1 MGLERVLHAAVENL
15 SAGRRGFLWN
25 NFGRLFAQDPPK
37 GKVPQPFVSDEKI
50 KELRSTYATELAAKT
65 PEAAL
70 KLFDD
75 AIKTSDDHATR
86 YTLLMLA
93 RDLAADAYDMSLAFK
108 ATDKLDEV
116 YADINAV
123 GMKLKLF
130 DEVRKRRKTPE
141 QTEAVLMA
149 GLDAA
154 IAAVNKGIE
163 SKNKSFHDEAKT
175 AAENAGRDAKS
186 ARNTYVSEKAEAI
199 AKYAKELSG
208 NGATGEL
215 ALAKYQYFILNDDKA
230 FAALDKIAE
239 PKLKKLAGLTLMTT
253 PQNPAPE
260 SYYELGD
267 TAYDA
272 AGETRVAFEKRTL
285 HEKSLNL
292 YRAALSSATG
302 ATKTKFERDKKL
314 SGRIAELEKLTSIPG
329 GNLVDLLKLSDP
341 AKDVVSGNWKI
352 QNGKLSAEAGA
363 RTKIEF
369 PYTPPDEYDFR
380 IVFTRTQGTNDV
392 NQILYS
398 PVGKTAFTWHMGG
411 WDNMFA
417 GFSTVKGVTG
427 HANPTTSK
435 TPLENGRKY
444 EAIVKVRRDNI
455 SAYLDGKQIAQ
466 YKTNYGDIGQF
477 SDWNLNKTQALG
489 LGSAGNAVIFET
501 IQVREING
509 RGKLLR

>member
-15 SAGRRGFLWN
+15 SASRRGFLWN

-37 GKVPQPFVSDEKI
+37 GKVPQPFVSEEKN
-50 KELRSTYATELAAKT
+50 KELRALYSSELAAKS

-70 KLFDD
+70 KLFED
-75 AIKTSDDHATR
+75 AMKTSDDNATR
-86 YTLLMLA
+86 YVLLMLA
-93 RDLAADAYDMSLAFK
+93 KDVAADNYDFGLAFK
-108 ATDKLDEV
+108 ATDKLDEI

-123 GMKLKLF
+123 GIKLKMIE
-130 DEVRKRRKTPE
+130 DGRKRRKSPE
-141 QTEAVLMA
+141 QTEAVTIA
-149 GLDAA
+149 GLEAA
-154 IAAVNKGIE
+154 VAAVNKGIE
-163 SKNKSFHDEAKT
+163 TKNKSYYDEAKT
-175 AAENAGRDAKS
+175 AASNAERDAKS
-186 ARNTYVSEKAEAI
+186 ARNTYFSEKAEAI

-230 FAALDKIAE
+230 FVALDKLAE
-239 PKLKKLAGLTLMTT
+239 PKLKKLAGLTLMT

-272 AGETRVAFEKRTL
+272 AGETKVAFEKRTL

-314 SGRIAELEKLTSIPG
+314 SGRIAELEKLTILPG

-363 RTKIEF
+363 RAKIEF